1 MKALGMS
8 YFEHGMSHSEHGMSY
23 FKQPYVTR

>member
-8 YFEHGMSHSEHGMSY
+8 HFEHGMSHSEHGMSY
-23 FKQPYVTR
+23 FKQPYVTP